1 MRYQVKPGASVWRHG
16 EHLTAGAVVELDQE
30 NPRDLV
36 WLDYFFEHVQ
46 PAPEP
51 GRGSTYQD
59 RAMRH
64 SNR

>member
-1 MRYQVKPGASVWRHG
+1 MRYQVKPGKSVWRHG
-16 EHLTAGAVVELDQE
+16 ERLDAGAVIELD
-30 NPRDLV
+30 PDSLRDMA

-46 PAPEP
+46 AAPQP

-64 SNR
+64 STR